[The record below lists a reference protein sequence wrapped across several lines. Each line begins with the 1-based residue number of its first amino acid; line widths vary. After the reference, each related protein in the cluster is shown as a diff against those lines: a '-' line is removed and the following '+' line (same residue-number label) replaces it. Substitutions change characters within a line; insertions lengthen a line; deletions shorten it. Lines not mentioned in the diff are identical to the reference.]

1 VIIGKVCTSC
11 DNACTGKLLDDI
23 DRGLLALNRINVTA
37 EDVSVWK
44 MLTFLESESRSLS
57 NETNALEGVK
67 MFIDDFPTFR
77 NLGSI
82 MLSRARELESTCQDS
97 YLQSVGAQEESTR
110 LLGLIHLIT
119 NDIRGIILMLHD
131 YVSGTNY
138 NIINPNVALDE
149 IEDVVDALEAVDL
162 REAKGEAKFE
172 LEKAM
177 ETYQK
182 VLSHINNV
190 SDVSQ
195 KNVTEFRDRLDDLK
209 QYISQAYKDQAQV
222 GVPPPRLVINLLL
235 DQFSN
240 SHTHFRRIV
249 W

>member
-1 VIIGKVCTSC
+1 
-11 DNACTGKLLDDI
+11 
-23 DRGLLALNRINVTA
+23 
-37 EDVSVWK
+37 
-44 MLTFLESESRSLS
+44 
-57 NETNALEGVK
+57 
-67 MFIDDFPTFR
+67 
-77 NLGSI
+77 
-82 MLSRARELESTCQDS
+82 
-97 YLQSVGAQEESTR
+97 
-110 LLGLIHLIT
+110 
-119 NDIRGIILMLHD
+119 MLHD

-209 QYISQAYKDQAQV
+209 QCISQAYKDQAQV